1 VTLAYETYDVTGCTR
16 PIADFVDDLSNW
28 YLRRSRRRF
37 WQSAWDHSKRAAYE
51 TLYECLVSVA
61 KLLAPAMPFLSEAMY
76 RNLVVPFDATAP
88 DSVHLTRW
96 LSADET
102 LIDQKLLAEMRLVKR
117 LVSLGHAARNSAELR
132 VRQPLAEAA
141 FAVRTA
147 DEAAAVRKFEA
158 TVAEELNV
166 KAVRLLDEQGASG
179 MIRYTLNPL
188 PHKLGKRLGGQFPA
202 VQKLLRESDAA
213 QVTVWARQLL
223 AGEPLSVSVNGDQ
236 IALSADEVEVLR
248 TAAEGFTVAEENGYV
263 AALQTTLTEALIME
277 GLAREVVRRVNLMRR
292 DADYALSDTIQVTYA
307 ATPRLAQALEMHS
320 AYVCDETLAARL
332 EAVSQP
338 EGDKVEQFA
347 FDGETITLGVKRLST
362 D

>member
-1 VTLAYETYDVTGCTR
+1 
-16 PIADFVDDLSNW
+16 
-28 YLRRSRRRF
+28 
-37 WQSAWDHSKRAAYE
+37 
-51 TLYECLVSVA
+51 
-61 KLLAPAMPFLSEAMY
+61 MPFLSEAMY
-76 RNLVVPFDATAP
+76 RNLVVPFDPTAP

-147 DEAAAVRKFEA
+147 DEAAALRKFEA

-166 KAVRLLDEQGASG
+166 KAIRLLDEQSASG
-179 MIRYTLNPL
+179 MIRYSLNPL
-188 PHKLGKRLGGQFPA
+188 PHKLGKRLGSLFPT
-202 VQKLLRESDAA
+202 VQKLLRESDEA
-213 QVTVWARQLL
+213 QVTAWARQLL

-263 AALQTTLTEALIME
+263 AALQTTLTEPLIME

-307 ATPRLAQALEMHS
+307 ATPRLARALEVHS
-320 AYVCDETLAARL
+320 AYVRDETLAARL

-347 FDGETITLGVKRLST
+347 FDGETITLGIKRLST
-362 D
+362 N